1 MCPIVADG
9 DYLSFYRLNGV
20 VYTEYTERQREL
32 PWIHFPSCDKGDPGT
47 SRDFRYLGQVASFV
61 WFEDT
66 EQDNDLKRMLRDHV
80 HLRGEVMEYA
90 SLIVQKMGAFQ
101 YAALHIRRNELQYK
115 NSFIAAEQSL
125 KHVEPLLK
133 EREVLYIATV

>member
-1 MCPIVADG
+1 M
-9 DYLSFYRLNGV
+9 
-20 VYTEYTERQREL
+20 
-32 PWIHFPSCDKGDPGT
+32 PWIHFPSCDKPG
-47 SRDFRYLGQVASFV
+47 DFRYLGQVASFV

-101 YAALHIRRNELQYK
+101 YAALHIRRNDLQFK
-115 NSFIAAEQSL
+115 SSWVAAEISL
-125 KHVEPLLK
+125 KNIDPLLK
-133 EREVLYIATV
+133 ENEVLYIATV

>member
-1 MCPIVADG
+1 MTLIFDDTLCS
-9 DYLSFYRLNGV
+9 LSCDEQ
-20 VYTEYTERQREL
+20 TEYTERQRAL
-32 PWIHFPSCDKGDPGT
+32 PWIHFPSCDKGAGT
-47 SRDFRYLGQVASFV
+47 QSHDFRYLGQVASFV

-80 HLRGEVMEYA
+80 HLNGEVMEYA

-115 NSFIAAEQSL
+115 DSFIAAGESL
-125 KHVEPLLK
+125 KHIEPLLK
-133 EREVLYIATV
+133 ENEVLYIATV

>member
-1 MCPIVADG
+1 M
-9 DYLSFYRLNGV
+9 
-20 VYTEYTERQREL
+20 
-32 PWIHFPSCDKGDPGT
+32 
-47 SRDFRYLGQVASFV
+47 

-80 HLRGEVMEYA
+80 HLRAEVMEYA

-115 NSFIAAEQSL
+115 NSFLAAEDSL

-133 EREVLYIATV
+133 SSEPLYIATDEKDDSFFEAMEKKYTVYRLVCGDTTYAVHCETTVSCFDSDGRTS